1 MKANKLLPIYLL
13 LTAVIGTACS
23 TGIQPSNDGT
33 NIGRIPFTINPTDR
47 KIVLP
52 VQLKDSITAKLTWD
66 TGTALGTLD
75 LDSTFCTIHSSITAN
90 ILPDTTFPTRSAWAA
105 FGVPASIYK
114 TNSMVKIGNTN
125 MNYSRMT
132 VYDWRG
138 YMGSPE
144 TDGLVNIPRNDTTHV
159 WELNFE
165 HNYVEIHSNQDF
177 IMPKNCYVAP
187 FVKDKNNPYPF
198 NIQLPIQIRCKDG
211 DTLTLNR
218 TFLIDTGMPW
228 DIALMHRADEL
239 KFFNEQDNAVW
250 TKDVI
255 GYFRSY
261 TVNATLFDSMK
272 MDSLRIY
279 TFDHA
284 NHVRCNYLIG
294 LNFLKRFNVFFDL
307 KHQQI
312 GLQPIKNFQRVIDP
326 LYRRFHIAHPMNSE
340 GKFIVTKIADYK
352 ENYAKIAGM
361 KVGDEIIAINGI
373 LCKEIT
379 DEIGRGF
386 QQQDTLVYDILRKGK
401 PMKIVMPIDKNEVQ
415 GD

>member
-1 MKANKLLPIYLL
+1 MKVNKLIPIYLL
-13 LTAVIGTACS
+13 LTAVIETACS
-23 TGIQPSNDGT
+23 SGIQPSNDGV
-33 NIGRIPFTINPTDR
+33 NPGRIPFTINPTDR

-52 VQLKDSITAKLTWD
+52 VQLNDSITANLAWD
-66 TGTALGTLD
+66 TGAALGTFK
-75 LDSTFCTIHSSITAN
+75 LDSTFCAIHSSITAN
-90 ILPDTTFPTRSAWAA
+90 ILPDTILPTGSAWAA
-105 FGVPASIYK
+105 FRVSTSIY
-114 TNSMVKIGNTN
+114 NASPIVKIGNTN
-125 MNYSRMT
+125 MNYSWMM
-132 VYDWRG
+132 VYDWKR

-144 TDGLVNIPRNDTTHV
+144 TDGLFNIPRNDTTHV

-165 HNYVEIHSNQDF
+165 HNYLEIHSTQDF
-177 IMPKNCYVAP
+177 IMPKDCFVAP
-187 FVKDKNNPYPF
+187 LVKDKNNPYPF

-218 TFLIDTGMPW
+218 TFLIDTGMPQ

-239 KFFNEQDNAVW
+239 KFFNEQENAVW
-250 TKDVI
+250 TMDAI

-261 TVNATLFDSMK
+261 TVNATLFNCMEI
-272 MDSLRIY
+272 DSLRIY

-326 LYRRFHIAHPMNSE
+326 LYRRFHMSHPMNSE
-340 GKFIVTKIADYK
+340 GKFIVTKVADYK
-352 ENYAKIAGM
+352 ENYAKIGGM
-361 KVGDEIIAINGI
+361 KEGDEVIAINGV

-379 DEIGRGF
+379 NETDRDI
-386 QQQDTLVYDILRKGK
+386 QKQDTLVYDILRKGK
-401 PMKIVMPIDKNEVQ
+401 PMKIVMPKDKNEVQ